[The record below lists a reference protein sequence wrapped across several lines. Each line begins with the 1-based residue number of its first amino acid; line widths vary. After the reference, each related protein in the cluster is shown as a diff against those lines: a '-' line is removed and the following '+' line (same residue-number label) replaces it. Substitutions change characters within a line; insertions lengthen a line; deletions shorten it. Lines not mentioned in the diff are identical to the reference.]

1 MHELNFIIDLVEE
14 RLAKGNLRWI
24 ANFKEIHKDYKMGE
38 LTIPIYATGS
48 LEEKGFILSRIFSY
62 FVTPKFK
69 IHFLFYAYP
78 EVDVKLLRKL
88 ITLSKDKFVGDDWI
102 FIGIVQSKPIG
113 KALKDA
119 IESIAD
125 DRIGVTVCSLAS
137 KTEVS
142 SKNVLGKALQRQL
155 RLAEAK
161 FEAFDLPS
169 YLKSF
174 TITFSLGTLALITIA
189 FLAKTSTAVQPLT
202 LLILAFLS
210 VIVGHRI
217 YKKRYHMTL
226 TLNNEGFKL
235 QEGSNK
241 VIEEKWSSFTDL
253 AFYITPK
260 KETCLR
266 LYLKEG
272 ATIDLPISRVGISRK
287 DAYNIIKQLIER
299 K

>member
-1 MHELNFIIDLVEE
+1 MHELNFIIDLMEE

-24 ANFKEIHKDYKMGE
+24 ANFREIHKDYKIGE

-69 IHFLFYAYP
+69 IHFLFYTSP

-88 ITLSKDKFVGDDWI
+88 ITLSKEKFVADDWI
-102 FIGIVQSKPIG
+102 FIGVVQSKPID
-113 KALKDA
+113 ATLKNA
-119 IESIAD
+119 IENIAD
-125 DRIGVTVCSLAS
+125 DRIGVTAYSLAS

-142 SKNVLGKALQRQL
+142 SKNVLGKALQKQL
-155 RLAEAK
+155 KLTEAK

-174 TITFSLGTLALITIA
+174 TIAFFLGTLVLIGVA
-189 FLAKTSTAVQPLT
+189 FLGQAYSAVQPLT

-210 VIVGHRI
+210 VIVGYRI
-217 YKKRYHMTL
+217 YKTRYHMTL
-226 TLNNEGFKL
+226 TLNNQGFRL
-235 QEGSNK
+235 QEGSSK
-241 VIEEKWSSFTDL
+241 VAEEKWSSFADL

-260 KETCLR
+260 KETYLR
-266 LYLKEG
+266 LYSKER
-272 ATIDLPISRVGISRK
+272 TVDLPISRVGISRK
-287 DAYNIIKQLIER
+287 DAYNTIRQLIER